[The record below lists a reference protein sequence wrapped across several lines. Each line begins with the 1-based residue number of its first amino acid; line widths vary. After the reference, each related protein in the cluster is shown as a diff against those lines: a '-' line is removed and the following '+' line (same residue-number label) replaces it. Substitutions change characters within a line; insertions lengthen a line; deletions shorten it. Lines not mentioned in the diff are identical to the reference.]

1 MMYIPI
7 NDQNFLNSQLRLS
20 CIKKKFKQEKK
31 ESTFLYLHTTKH
43 NKTNQL
49 LICLKLGPHS
59 FIQKKTRRD
68 SHIVVQTKS
77 HCFIVFSMMSWR
89 PNDSKS
95 RIQLSFRNSLR
106 DLFNKIIN
114 GLHLKIIIE
123 TNILFP
129 SSVYFNRKCLISRKL
144 LIFPE
149 NIFLCVIVTLKNEP
163 ETFLVWNL

>member
-1 MMYIPI
+1 MMHIPI
-7 NDQNFLNSQLRLS
+7 NDQNLLDSQLRLS
-20 CIKKKFKQEKK
+20 RIKKVLKQGKK
-31 ESTFLYLHTTKH
+31 KKTTFLYTHTTKH
-43 NKTNQL
+43 SRINQL

-77 HCFIVFSMMSWR
+77 HCFIVFSMMSRR

-114 GLHLKIIIE
+114 SLHLKIIIE
-123 TNILFP
+123 TKTLFS
-129 SSVYFNRKCLISRKL
+129 SSVYFNRKC
-144 LIFPE
+144 
-149 NIFLCVIVTLKNEP
+149 
-163 ETFLVWNL
+163 